1 MTNAVSIN
9 APEGLP
15 FIEIVREFDAPVE
28 AVFGAHRDPELVRQ
42 WLGPNGYEMDIERWD
57 FTTQGGYRYVHRN
70 PEGEE
75 YAFNGTFHTV
85 RENEFAVQ
93 TFEFEGM
100 RDIVAVE
107 SMTFED
113 LGDGRTRLRGWST
126 YPSVEARDG
135 MVASGMERGVSEGY
149 EKLDSLLAEDKVKA
163 ATN

>member
-1 MTNAVSIN
+1 MTNPVTIN

-15 FIEIVREFDAPVE
+15 FIEIIREFDAPVE
-28 AVFGAHRDPELVRQ
+28 AVFRAHREPELVKQ

-75 YAFNGTFHTV
+75 YRFNGTFHTV
-85 RENEFAVQ
+85 RDNEFAVQ
-93 TFEFEGM
+93 TFEFEGYP
-100 RDIVAVE
+100 DVVAVE

-135 MVASGMERGVSEGY
+135 MVESGMEIGLREGF
-149 EKLDSLLAEDKVKA
+149 ERLDAILAA
-163 ATN
+163 